1 MKWMKGLLLTL
12 LLLAG
17 CANRG
22 SNETVQK
29 DQEPLMIL
37 APSGAP
43 ALALLP
49 LYGNYDIET
58 VQGSDVITAELA
70 GTDSMYD
77 VIVAPINTGTKLLA
91 EGKSSYALNAVLTWG
106 NLYLVGT
113 NPDALQESGV
123 LAAFGEAAV
132 PGMILK
138 NTIDPD
144 TLPLQVTYYNAVNE
158 VQAALLAQKA
168 NVGLMA
174 EPAASA
180 TIAKGKE
187 NGIDLQIIADLQ
199 TMYLETHEMTNPY
212 GYPQAAL
219 FIKEGREEAC
229 KELIEQLDT
238 FSNQSAKD
246 RQTLKKMLEE
256 ADMEMIGMPN
266 ASIALATWERQNI
279 HYVPAKDLKEDLSSF
294 LALFQVTYSEDMLS
308 RQ

>member
-70 GTDSMYD
+70 RTDSMYD

-91 EGKSSYALNAVLTWG
+91 EEKSSYALNAVLTWG

-113 NPDALQESGV
+113 SPDALQESGV

-199 TMYLETHEMTNPY
+199 TMYLETHEMTNSY

-294 LALFQVTYSEDMLS
+294 LALFQITYSEDMLS